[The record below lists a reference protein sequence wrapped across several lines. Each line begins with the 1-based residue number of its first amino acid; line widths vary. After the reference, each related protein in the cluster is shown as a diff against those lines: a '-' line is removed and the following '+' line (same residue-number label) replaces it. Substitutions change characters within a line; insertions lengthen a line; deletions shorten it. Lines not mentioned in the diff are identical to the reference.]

1 MSLKEIVTRNRSY
14 RRFHQERRVSGEM
27 LTSLVELARLT
38 ASGRNLQVL
47 KYAVVNDPM
56 GCAALYP
63 ALAWAGYLKEWDGP
77 AEGER
82 PSAYIVL
89 CCDTAIGPENK
100 WDEGIAAQTILLGA
114 VEAGLGGCMIG
125 SIRREEIV
133 RTLGLPENLTP
144 VLVVALGVPKEGV
157 VIVPVRDGDV
167 KYYRDEAGV
176 HYVPKRSLDDILI
189 K

>member
-1 MSLKEIVTRNRSY
+1 MALKEIVMKNRSC
-14 RRFHQERRVSGEM
+14 RRFRQERRVSRE
-27 LTSLVELARLT
+27 LLVSLVELARLT

-47 KYAVVNDPM
+47 KYAVVNDPAE
-56 GCAALYP
+56 CATLYP

-77 AEGER
+77 EEGEC

-89 CCDTAIGPENK
+89 CCDTSIGPENK

-133 RTLGLPENLTP
+133 RTLGLSENLTP
-144 VLVVALGVPKEGV
+144 VLVIALGVPKEEAA
-157 VIVPVRDGDV
+157 IVPLRDGDI
-167 KYYRDEAGV
+167 KYYRDEQSV